1 MTMKKVEIN
10 LVYNYIYNHRQ
21 RLEEDLRQQ
30 QANLRYRKIDVVDCM
45 ELMCAMERY
54 QMFLAMSKDI
64 LQLLKLVELDEIR
77 ENMPEMEKL

>member
-1 MTMKKVEIN
+1 MNKVEIN

-21 RLEEDLRQQ
+21 RLDEELRQQ
-30 QANLRYRKIDVVDCM
+30 QANLRYRKIDIVDCI
-45 ELMCAMERY
+45 ETACLIERLNTFR
-54 QMFLAMSKDI
+54 QTTKDI